1 MLSSPRSRPS
11 RRSPRLRSLVLV
23 PAALLALGLAG
34 CSDDEGPSE
43 PGDDTA
49 PASGDSSVPGEP
61 ISQEA
66 FLEQA
71 NQVCRDGNQALAAAT
86 ADLADDLSPDDAE
99 AIADFATNV
108 YVPNIRQQLEDI
120 RAIGFPPGEEDTIEG
135 LLTDAEA
142 ALAEVE
148 TDPAAAFLGGTDP
161 FAEVNPEL
169 EAYGLTECGSV

>member
-1 MLSSPRSRPS
+1 MLSSPRSDRS
-11 RRSPRLRSLVLV
+11 RRSPRLRSLLLV
-23 PAALLALGLAG
+23 PAALLAIGLAG
-34 CSDDEGPSE
+34 CSDDEG
-43 PGDDTA
+43 

-161 FAEVNPEL
+161 FADVNPEL